1 MKRRIMVIW
10 LICALLACPATAMG
24 EAAPGPVV
32 WEQRAYVDE
41 FNMPTDDYYT
51 GHSSPIVGTF
61 SNSATQ
67 GSLLYVFF
75 FIDKT
80 VSIRLVEYGNS
91 AVNNPYSSGR
101 TYNVVMMDTEGKKYN
116 FEGQIMSGRDTLD
129 FSSEESRTIIAA
141 LSKPGIVRF
150 AITDADQPLTKY
162 IFSVESDTGLPYTS
176 AYMRDGIISF
186 TQGGA
191 EGLMDCSGN
200 VIVAPGEYDRVS
212 SFSEG
217 LAEVAL
223 GEEYYDELFGIPRFA
238 GQWGFVDTSGALIIP
253 LEYDYTAG
261 FSEGLAMVEKDDKY
275 GFIDTS
281 GALIV
286 PCEYDY
292 AYSFSEG
299 LASVQKDDKWG
310 FIDTSGTLVVPC
322 EYDDAYVFSEGLASV
337 RKDDKGGF
345 IDTSG
350 ALVIPCE
357 YDAAGDFSDGLARV
371 KVADKWGFID
381 TSGALVIPC
390 EYDSTG
396 DFSDG
401 LAPVQKDEKWG
412 FIDTSGT
419 LVVPCEYDIA
429 DNFSDG
435 LASVKK
441 DGKYG
446 FIDTSGTLVVPCEYD
461 IAFDFSDGLT
471 SVEKDGKRGC
481 IDTSGKFIVPCEYDN
496 ISHDGNQIVLFKGG
510 QISVVPR

>member
-162 IFSVESDTGLPYTS
+162 IFSAESDTGLPYTS

-217 LAEVAL
+217 LARVGL
-223 GEEYYDELFGIPRFA
+223 VEEYYDIWGIQSDGRY
-238 GQWGFVDTSGALIIP
+238 GFVDTSGTLVIP
-253 LEYDYTAG
+253 LEYDYVYD
-261 FSEGLAMVEKDDKY
+261 FSEGLARVLKKDKY
-275 GFIDTS
+275 GFIDAS
-281 GALIV
+281 GILVV
-286 PCEYDY
+286 PCEYDDAGDFSEGMVRIKIADKWGFAGTLVIPFEY
-292 AYSFSEG
+292 DDAGDFSEG
-299 LASVQKDDKWG
+299 LACVKKDDKWG
-310 FIDTSGTLVVPC
+310 FIDTSGTLVIPC
-322 EYDDAYVFSEGLASV
+322 EYDDAGDFSEGLASV
-337 RKDDKGGF
+337 KKEGQSQILCKPLFG
-345 IDTSG
+345 
-350 ALVIPCE
+350 CE
-357 YDAAGDFSDGLARV
+357 
-371 KVADKWGFID
+371 
-381 TSGALVIPC
+381 
-390 EYDSTG
+390 
-396 DFSDG
+396 
-401 LAPVQKDEKWG
+401 
-412 FIDTSGT
+412 
-419 LVVPCEYDIA
+419 
-429 DNFSDG
+429 
-435 LASVKK
+435 
-441 DGKYG
+441 
-446 FIDTSGTLVVPCEYD
+446 
-461 IAFDFSDGLT
+461 
-471 SVEKDGKRGC
+471 
-481 IDTSGKFIVPCEYDN
+481 
-496 ISHDGNQIVLFKGG
+496 
-510 QISVVPR
+510 

>member
-80 VSIRLVEYGNS
+80 VSIRLAEYGNS
-91 AVNNPYSSGR
+91 AVNNPYSSDR

-129 FSSEESRTIIAA
+129 FSSEESHTIIVA

-162 IFSVESDTGLPYTS
+162 IFSVESNTGLPYTS
-176 AYMRDGIISF
+176 AYIEDGIIRF

-217 LAEVAL
+217 LARVGL
-223 GEEYYDELFGIPRFA
+223 VEEYYDIWGIQSDGRY
-238 GQWGFVDTSGALIIP
+238 GFVDTSGTLVIP
-253 LEYDYTAG
+253 LEYDYVYD
-261 FSEGLAMVEKDDKY
+261 FSEGLARVLKKDKY
-275 GFIDTS
+275 GFIDAS
-281 GALIV
+281 GILVV
-286 PCEYDY
+286 PCEYDDAGDFSEGMVRIKIADKWGFAGTHVIPFEY
-292 AYSFSEG
+292 DGAGDFSEGLACVKKDDKWGFIDTSGTLVIPFEYDAAGDFSEG
-299 LASVQKDDKWG
+299 LASVKKDGKWG

-322 EYDDAYVFSEGLASV
+322 EYD
-337 RKDDKGGF
+337 
-345 IDTSG
+345 
-350 ALVIPCE
+350 
-357 YDAAGDFSDGLARV
+357 
-371 KVADKWGFID
+371 
-381 TSGALVIPC
+381 
-390 EYDSTG
+390 
-396 DFSDG
+396 
-401 LAPVQKDEKWG
+401 
-412 FIDTSGT
+412 
-419 LVVPCEYDIA
+419 
-429 DNFSDG
+429 
-435 LASVKK
+435 
-441 DGKYG
+441 
-446 FIDTSGTLVVPCEYD
+446 
-461 IAFDFSDGLT
+461 
-471 SVEKDGKRGC
+471 
-481 IDTSGKFIVPCEYDN
+481 N
-496 ISHDGNQIVLFKGG
+496 ISHDDKQIVLFKDG
-510 QISVVPR
+510 QISFVSH